1 MKKNSAE
8 KEHKEHQ
15 KALKPLLKHLKK
27 DEMKL
32 SKHNEKAK
40 PKKRK

>member
-1 MKKNSAE
+1 MKTSSQ

-15 KALKPLLKHLKK
+15 KVLKPLLKHLKK

-32 SKHNEKAK
+32 KVSKKGK
-40 PKKRK
+40 

>member
-1 MKKNSAE
+1 MKNSYK

-15 KALKPLLKHLKK
+15 KALKPLLQHLKK

-32 SKHNEKAK
+32 
-40 PKKRK
+40 KKKGK

>member
-1 MKKNSAE
+1 MKNAAK

-15 KALKPLLKHLKK
+15 KAIKPLLKHLKK

-32 SKHNEKAK
+32 SKS
-40 PKKRK
+40 KKKGK